1 MLFHSPW
8 FSLEPYAE
16 IPLTELLAPS
26 AERFRD
32 KPAFITAEGRAYTL
46 RRHVGSVPAPRPL
59 PAGRRNPEGRPGRHL
74 LSQLP
79 EYFVAFY
86 GTLFAGGVVTTLN
99 PLYKE
104 REVLHQLEDCG
115 ASAIFAMGPLQPL
128 VHGVREHLPQ
138 LKHVFAIEDVW
149 SLAAEAKGDPH
160 AGRRSTRR
168 GPRRPA
174 LSRAARRACRRALC

>member
-32 KPAFITAEGRAYTL
+32 KPAFIMAEGRSHSFGEVWEAS
-46 RRHVGSVPAPRPL
+46 RRL
-59 PAGRRNPEGRPGRHL
+59 GRHL
-74 LSQLP
+74 QDAGIQKGDRVAILSANCP

-115 ASAIFAMGPLQPL
+115 ASAIFAMGPLT
-128 VHGVREHLPQ
+128 
-138 LKHVFAIEDVW
+138 
-149 SLAAEAKGDPH
+149 AA
-160 AGRRSTRR
+160 
-168 GPRRPA
+168 GPRR
-174 LSRAARRACRRALC
+174 SRAPA